1 MSLEISPFDRTRTDV
16 LLWLYLLS
24 FVRYS
29 MSKNIATLSFQSG
42 SIKVIE
48 SGRLPFDKLAMIS
61 YLLVLYSNFVPKST
75 VFEIFDLKPGLWV
88 TPGHQNGQCR
98 SATDDFIL
106 TFYGNYGPISYCLR
120 DKHIFP

>member
-1 MSLEISPFDRTRTDV
+1 MSLEISPFDRARTDV
-16 LLWLYLLS
+16 LLWLYLVS

-29 MSKNIATLSFQSG
+29 MSKNIATLSFQSR

-48 SGRLPFDKLAMIS
+48 SGRLPFDKLAMI

-88 TPGHQNGQCR
+88 TSGHQNGHVSIR
-98 SATDDFIL
+98 H
-106 TFYGNYGPISYCLR
+106 R
-120 DKHIFP
+120 